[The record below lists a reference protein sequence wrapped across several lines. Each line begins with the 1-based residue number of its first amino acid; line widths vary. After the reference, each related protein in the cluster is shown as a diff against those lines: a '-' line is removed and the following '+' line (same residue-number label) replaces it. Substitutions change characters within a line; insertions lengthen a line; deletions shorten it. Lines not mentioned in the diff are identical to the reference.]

1 MRPRFEKDLRGYSD
15 VAKEE
20 AEFTA
25 EAPEELDRLS
35 VVLDWHLEKSAERQN
50 TNADVQR
57 EIYDLQKKKQEV
69 MSHLKVQLEC
79 LDNPECQLEKGEG
92 ERSAEFDA
100 EQNGFKYLDD
110 NGKEQVATLGD
121 LITDMDWGVYYNL
134 DADAPRSMAK
144 KYLVERAKQELREL
158 LDLQII
164 KSESG
169 SSSVHEFKRETYK
182 IIEDER
188 ASGVVERRVGFI
200 SEAIVKDFLK
210 KLSIDNKDLPFE
222 IHEADVFQDVEQKID
237 FIIHLKEGSR
247 GVGVEESADA
257 KDVGVQF
264 SIAPEFRAKKQ
275 EQVNRSIERLR
286 ANREH
291 IRDIALVIFPL
302 AIAEVFK
309 GRWIRHGRPAGGP
322 EKFLYKDMAEKLFT
336 ELLKDIVAK
345 EEITKAWELVKNN
358 FPERGQ

>member
-1 MRPRFEKDLRGYSD
+1 M
-15 VAKEE
+15 AKEQLE
-20 AEFTA
+20 SSEKS
-25 EAPEELDRLS
+25 PEELGELVS
-35 VVLDWHLEKSAERQN
+35 VLDWHLKKAAERQH
-50 TNADVQR
+50 TSPEVQE
-57 EIYDLQKKKQEV
+57 EIYDLQIKKQEIMV
-69 MSHLKVQLEC
+69 ALKEQLAC
-79 LDNPECQLEKGEG
+79 LDNPECQAERREG
-92 ERSAEFDA
+92 ERLAEFDE
-100 EQNGFKYLDD
+100 EQNRFKYVDD
-110 NGKEQVATLGD
+110 NGGEQAATLGD
-121 LITDMDWGVYYNL
+121 LITDMDWGVYYGL
-134 DADAPRSMAK
+134 DKSVPRGVAK
-144 KYLVERAKQELREL
+144 KYLVERAKKDLREL

-164 KSESG
+164 KSEANSAV
-169 SSSVHEFKRETYK
+169 VHEFKRETYK
-182 IIEDER
+182 IVEEER

-247 GVGVEESADA
+247 GVGVEESAEA

-275 EQVNRSIERLR
+275 EQVNRSIEKLR

-302 AIAEVFK
+302 AAAEVFK

-345 EEITKAWELVKNN
+345 EEISKAWELVKNN
-358 FPERGQ
+358 FPERG

>member
-1 MRPRFEKDLRGYSD
+1 M
-15 VAKEE
+15 AKEE
-20 AEFTA
+20 AELTA

-35 VVLDWHLEKSAERQN
+35 VILDWHLEKSAERQHTN
-50 TNADVQR
+50 TETQK
-57 EIYDLQKKKQEV
+57 EIYDLQKRKQEI
-69 MSHLKVQLEC
+69 MKRLKAQLAC
-79 LDNPECQLEKGEG
+79 LDNPERQLEKGEG

-110 NGKEQVATLGD
+110 NGQEQVATLGD
-121 LITDMDWGVYYNL
+121 MITDMDWGVYYSL
-134 DADAPRSMAK
+134 DANAPRAMVK
-144 KYLVERAKQELREL
+144 QYLVERAKQELREL
-158 LDLQII
+158 LDSQII
-164 KSESG
+164 KSEAN

-182 IIEDER
+182 IVEEER
-188 ASGVVERRVGFI
+188 ASGVAERRVGFM

-237 FIIHLKEGSR
+237 FIIHRKEGSR
-247 GVGVEESADA
+247 GVGVEESVDA
-257 KDVGVQF
+257 KDVGIQF

-336 ELLKDIVAK
+336 ELLKDIISG
-345 EEITKAWELVKNN
+345 EEIATAWGKIQNN